1 LLHVICIAEEDVDGL
16 RINKVIEEVQQNY
29 KRMHKTK
36 NETINV
42 RRRFDYDLFTQF
54 ELSSLVQV
62 C

>member
-1 LLHVICIAEEDVDGL
+1 VDGL